1 MTPEAKERY
10 ISLAREHPD
19 ILCSDVPAEVLEDAS
34 LVGEPTEFHEAY
46 FAAGYASWL
55 EHKLGRR
62 VKVAD
67 QQLNNA
73 IVVLW
78 NRACELNTSR
88 ILGRADERWN
98 APFFS
103 DEGLYD

>member
-1 MTPEAKERY
+1 MTPEAKQRY
-10 ISLAREHPD
+10 IDLARERPD
-19 ILCSDVPAEVLEDAS
+19 MLCSDAPVEVLEDAS

-46 FAAGYASWL
+46 FAAGHTSWL

-62 VKVAD
+62 VKVSQ

-88 ILGRADERWN
+88 LLGRHDERWQ
-98 APFFS
+98 ARFFS
-103 DEGLYD
+103 DEGLYG

>member
-1 MTPEAKERY
+1 MTPEAQERY
-10 ISLAREHPD
+10 IHLAREKPD
-19 ILCSDVPAEVLEDAS
+19 ILCSEAPVDVLEDAS

-46 FAAGYASWL
+46 FAAGYTSWL

-62 VKVAD
+62 VKVAP

-73 IVVLW
+73 IIVLW

-88 ILGRADERWN
+88 ILGRPDHRWS
-98 APFFS
+98 AHFFS
-103 DEGLYD
+103 DEGLYG

>member
-10 ISLAREHPD
+10 IDLAREQPD
-19 ILCSDVPAEVLEDAS
+19 MLCSEAPAEVLEDAS

-46 FAAGYASWL
+46 FAAGYTSWL

-62 VKVAD
+62 VKVSQ

-73 IVVLW
+73 VVVLW
-78 NRACELNTSR
+78 NRACELHTSR
-88 ILGRADERWN
+88 ILGRPDERWR
-98 APFFS
+98 ARFFS
-103 DEGLYD
+103 DEGLYG